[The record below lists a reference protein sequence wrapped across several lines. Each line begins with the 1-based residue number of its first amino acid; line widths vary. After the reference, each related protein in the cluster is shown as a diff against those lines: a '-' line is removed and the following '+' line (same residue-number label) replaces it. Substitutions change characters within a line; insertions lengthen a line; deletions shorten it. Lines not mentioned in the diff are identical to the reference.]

1 MEDEKNEVKSQKEPE
16 QSWAARWLCSCKGTL
31 RKRNKISKLYLLSIL
46 GSAKA
51 EEEEETTAEKTS
63 FETGNS
69 GAVANVEEE
78 N

>member
-46 GSAKA
+46 GSAKT
-51 EEEEETTAEKTS
+51 EEEESTAEKTS

>member
-31 RKRNKISKLYLLSIL
+31 RKRNKISKLYLLSTL
-46 GSAKA
+46 GSAKT
-51 EEEEETTAEKTS
+51 EEEETTAE
-63 FETGNS
+63 ETGDS
-69 GAVANVEEE
+69 RAAANVDEE